1 MTISTCIFWKNKE
14 VIVCLPFLSAK
25 EHLTGNSLGF
35 HEHMGFTLVG
45 VLPKCGYQFGCWYG
59 TAHLNKALG
68 TYPTP
73 AVPIWPFPEIRSDF
87 EAWLREQTAPFKG

>member
-1 MTISTCIFWKNKE
+1 MD
-14 VIVCLPFLSAK
+14 
-25 EHLTGNSLGF
+25 
-35 HEHMGFTLVG
+35 FTLVG

-73 AVPIWPFPEIRSDF
+73 AVPIRPFPEIRSDF
-87 EAWLREQTAPFKG
+87 EAWLREQTAPFKKVSSLPLEFLYSPFRLDFRTL

>member
-1 MTISTCIFWKNKE
+1 MD
-14 VIVCLPFLSAK
+14 
-25 EHLTGNSLGF
+25 
-35 HEHMGFTLVG
+35 FTLVG

-68 TYPTP
+68 TYPTR
-73 AVPIWPFPEIRSDF
+73 AVPIRPFPEIRSDF

>member
-1 MTISTCIFWKNKE
+1 MD
-14 VIVCLPFLSAK
+14 
-25 EHLTGNSLGF
+25 
-35 HEHMGFTLVG
+35 FTLVG

-73 AVPIWPFPEIRSDF
+73 AVPIRPFPEIRSDF
-87 EAWLREQTAPFKG
+87 EAWLREQTAPFKGERQDFSSPGMTGAASLYKPM